1 MPIKYSRKYSRFR
14 SIVTPKNLKLSHK
27 SLSGS
32 GISRKGRPSRHLSC
46 WIMRALG
53 RNDFSID
60 VTLPFEHLIRRV
72 RLTAARTRHLSL
84 ILKGKVCKVAS
95 EASRQKTYKIGE
107 VIADGD
113 SDQVVVNTL
122 ADLFDVKKA
131 WSTGNSA
138 QLVGSMTEEALRHL
152 AEKRYTSRFGVV
164 ANDPAKAGTFSSP
177 SVFETQ
183 KSKYVFPPG
192 SDEQPSGPKTR
203 HDR

>member
-1 MPIKYSRKYSRFR
+1 M
-14 SIVTPKNLKLSHK
+14 
-27 SLSGS
+27 
-32 GISRKGRPSRHLSC
+32 
-46 WIMRALG
+46 
-53 RNDFSID
+53 
-60 VTLPFEHLIRRV
+60 
-72 RLTAARTRHLSL
+72 
-84 ILKGKVCKVAS
+84 AS